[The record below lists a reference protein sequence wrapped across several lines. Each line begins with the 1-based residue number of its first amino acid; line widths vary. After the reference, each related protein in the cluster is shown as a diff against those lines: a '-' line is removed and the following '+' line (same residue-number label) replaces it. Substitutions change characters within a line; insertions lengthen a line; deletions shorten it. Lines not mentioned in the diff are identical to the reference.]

1 VIVTRTV
8 FIVDSLARASV
19 FEALGGPGRP
29 LGMIAVTQDGDRIDI
44 CFNDSVTSAALIEDL
59 IDVAR
64 EFVPAPVLRVDRR
77 ERVRIA
83 AWGLGEP
90 ELDESRVLE
99 TYLPE

>member
-8 FIVDSLARASV
+8 FIVDSPARASV

-29 LGMIAVTQDGDRIDI
+29 AGTIAVTQDGDRVDI
-44 CFNDSVTSAALIEDL
+44 CFNDAITPASLIEDV
-59 IDVAR
+59 IDIAR
-64 EFVPAPVLRVDRR
+64 EFTPAPALAVPRA

-83 AWGLGEP
+83 ARGLGEP
-90 ELDESRVLE
+90 DLDEARVLE

>member
-8 FIVDSLARASV
+8 FIVESPARASV

-29 LGMIAVTQDGDRIDI
+29 AGMIAVTQDADRVDI
-44 CFNDSVTSAALIEDL
+44 CFNDAITPAALIEAL

-64 EFVPAPVLRVDRR
+64 TFVPAPALPAQRA

-83 AWGLGEP
+83 ARGLGEP
-90 ELDESRVLE
+90 DLDESRVLE

>member
-8 FIVDSLARASV
+8 FIVDSTARASV

-29 LGMIAVTQDGDRIDI
+29 AGMIAVTQDGERVEV
-44 CFNDSVTSAALIEDL
+44 CFNDAVTPVSLIEDL

-64 EFVPAPVLRVDRR
+64 EFVPAPDLHADRA

-83 AWGLGEP
+83 ARGLGEP
-90 ELDESRVLE
+90 GLDETRVLE
-99 TYLPE
+99 THLPQ

>member
-29 LGMIAVTQDGDRIDI
+29 AGMIAVTQDGDRVDI
-44 CFNDSVTSAALIEDL
+44 CFNDAVTPASLVEDL

-64 EFVPAPVLRVDRR
+64 EFVPAPVLRVDRA

-90 ELDESRVLE
+90 DLDESRVLE